1 MRSNRALLD
10 SRCSLLSD
18 AQQAGDKEP
27 AQVTSVRDT
36 QPAPV
41 DAGTVRDVGIAIIG
55 SGFAGLGMAIALKRR
70 GETGFVVL
78 ERAGDVGGTWR
89 DNTYPGAACDVQSNL
104 YSFSFAP
111 NPDWGRSYSEQ
122 PEIQAYLQ
130 RTADRFDVR
139 RHCVFG
145 ADVTAARWD
154 DVAQRWL
161 VSTTA
166 GEFRARVLVSAA
178 GALADPTYPDIPG
191 LGSFA
196 GTVMHSAR
204 WDADHDLTGER
215 VAVIGTGASAVQVVP
230 AIQPVVGSIA
240 VYQRTPAWVVP
251 RTDHPVKPV
260 MRRLY
265 RFVPGLQK
273 GIRGALYLL
282 REFLVLGMAKKQ
294 RFLRPVAKLART
306 HLHRQVRDPKL
317 RAALTPDYTIGCKRI
332 LISND
337 YFPAVA
343 APNAEL
349 VTAAIAEIRPH
360 SIVTTDGVERPT
372 DTIVLATGFHVT
384 DLPIARKVRGR
395 DGRSLADVWSDGMVS
410 NRSSTV
416 AGFPNLFLLVGP
428 NVGVGH
434 TSMVYMIES
443 QVAYV
448 DDALKTMDA
457 EGLAVLETTAEA
469 QEAYRRLIAA
479 RSRGTVWLD
488 GGCSSWY
495 LDQHGHNTTLWPD
508 FTFRFRRLTRR
519 LDRENYVGIPASADR
534 PEVAA

>member
-1 MRSNRALLD
+1 
-10 SRCSLLSD
+10 LLSV

-27 AQVTSVRDT
+27 TQVTSVMET

-41 DAGTVRDVGIAIIG
+41 DASAVRDVGVAIIG

-70 GETGFVVL
+70 GESDFVVL

-130 RTADRFDVR
+130 ATADRFDVR

-145 ADVTAARWD
+145 ADVTSARWD
-154 DVAQRWL
+154 DAAQRWL
-161 VSTTA
+161 VSTAA
-166 GEFRARVLVSAA
+166 GDFRARVLVSAA

-191 LGSFA
+191 LDSFS

-215 VAVIGTGASAVQVVP
+215 VAVIGTGASAIQVVP
-230 AIQPVVGSIA
+230 AIQPIVGSIA

-273 GIRGALYLL
+273 GIRAALYLL
-282 REFLVLGMAKKQ
+282 REFLVIGMAKQ
-294 RFLRPVAKLART
+294 RRFLKPVGRLAKA

-337 YFPAVA
+337 YFPAIA

-349 VTAAIAEIRPH
+349 VTAGIAEIRPH
-360 SIVTTDGVERPT
+360 SIITKDGVERPT

-384 DLPIARKVRGR
+384 DLPIAGKICGRG
-395 DGRSLADVWSDGMVS
+395 GRSLADVWSDGMVS
-410 NRSSTV
+410 NRSATV

-448 DDALKTMDA
+448 DDALRTMDA
-457 EGLAVLETTAEA
+457 EGLAVLETTPQA
-469 QEAYRRLIAA
+469 QEAYRELIAA
-479 RSRGTVWLD
+479 KSKGTVWLA
-488 GGCSSWY
+488 GGCASWY
-495 LDQHGHNTTLWPD
+495 LDEHGHNTTLWPD
-508 FTFRFRRLTRR
+508 FTFRFRKLTKK
-519 LDRENYVGIPASADR
+519 LDRENYVGIPAGSDR
-534 PEVAA
+534 TEVAA

>member
-1 MRSNRALLD
+1 
-10 SRCSLLSD
+10 
-18 AQQAGDKEP
+18 
-27 AQVTSVRDT
+27 VTST
-36 QPAPV
+36 LETHSAPAGAATGAP
-41 DAGTVRDVGIAIIG
+41 RDVGTAIIG

-70 GETGFVVL
+70 GETDFVVL
-78 ERAGDVGGTWR
+78 ERADDVGGTWR

-130 RTADRFDVR
+130 ATADRFDVR

-145 ADVTAARWD
+145 ADVASARWD

-161 VSTTA
+161 VSTAA

-191 LGSFA
+191 LDSFA
-196 GTVMHSAR
+196 GTVMHTAR
-204 WDADHDLTGER
+204 WDPTHDLGGER
-215 VAVIGTGASAVQVVP
+215 VAVVGTGASAIQVVP
-230 AIQPVVGSIA
+230 AIQPIVESIA

-251 RTDHPVKPV
+251 RTDHPVEPL
-260 MRRLY
+260 MRLLY
-265 RFVPGLQK
+265 RVVPGLQK
-273 GIRGALYLL
+273 GIRAALYLL
-282 REFLVLGMAKKQ
+282 REFLVIGLAKRR
-294 RFLRPVAKLART
+294 RFLEPVARLART
-306 HLHRQVRDPKL
+306 HLHRQVRDPRL

-337 YFPAVA
+337 YFPAVS

-349 VTAAIAEIRPH
+349 VTAGIAEVRPH
-360 SIVTTDGVERPT
+360 SIVTRDGVERPT

-384 DLPIARKVRGR
+384 DLPIAKKICGRG
-395 DGRSLADVWSDGMVS
+395 GRSLAEVWSEGMLS

-416 AGFPNLFLLVGP
+416 AGFPNMFLLVGP

-448 DDALKTMDA
+448 DDALQTMDA
-457 EGLAVLETTAEA
+457 EGLAVLETTPQA
-469 QEAYRRLIAA
+469 QEAYRQLIAA
-479 RSRGTVWLD
+479 KSRGTVWLG
-488 GGCSSWY
+488 GGCASWY
-495 LDQHGHNTTLWPD
+495 LDEHGHNTTLWPD
-508 FTFRFRRLTRR
+508 FTFRFRRLTRK
-519 LDRENYVGIPASADR
+519 LDRENYVGIADGADR

>member
-1 MRSNRALLD
+1 
-10 SRCSLLSD
+10 
-18 AQQAGDKEP
+18 
-27 AQVTSVRDT
+27 VTSTLET
-36 QPAPV
+36 QPTPSTAP
-41 DAGTVRDVGIAIIG
+41 GGEVREVGIAVIG

-70 GETGFVVL
+70 GETDFVVL
-78 ERAGDVGGTWR
+78 ERADDVGGTWR

-104 YSFSFAP
+104 YSFSFAQ

-130 RTADRFDVR
+130 TTADRFDVR

-145 ADVTAARWD
+145 ADVASARWD
-154 DVAQRWL
+154 DGAQRWL
-161 VSTTA
+161 VSTSA
-166 GEFRARVLVSAA
+166 GDFRARVLVSAA

-191 LGSFA
+191 LDSFA

-204 WDADHDLTGER
+204 WDASHDLTGEK
-215 VAVIGTGASAVQVVP
+215 VGVIGTGASAIQVVP

-251 RTDHPVKPV
+251 RTDHPVKPL

-265 RFVPGLQK
+265 RLVPGLQRA
-273 GIRGALYLL
+273 IRAALYLF
-282 REFLVLGMAKKQ
+282 REFLVIGLAKQ
-294 RFLRPVAKLART
+294 RRFLKPVAKLAKA

-349 VTAAIAEIRPH
+349 VTAGIAEVRPH

-384 DLPIARKVRGR
+384 DLPIAEKICGKN
-395 DGRSLADVWSDGMVS
+395 GRSLADVWSDGMVS

-448 DDALKTMDA
+448 DDALQTMDA
-457 EGLAVLETTAEA
+457 EGLAVLETTPQA
-469 QEAYRRLIAA
+469 QEAYRQLIAEK
-479 RSRGTVWLD
+479 SRGTVWLG
-488 GGCSSWY
+488 GGCASWY
-495 LDQHGHNTTLWPD
+495 LDKHGHNTTLWPD
-508 FTFRFRRLTRR
+508 FTFRFRRLTRK
-519 LDRENYVGIPASADR
+519 LDRENYVGTPAAATER

>member
-1 MRSNRALLD
+1 MTSTLETQSA
-10 SRCSLLSD
+10 
-18 AQQAGDKEP
+18 AAAG
-27 AQVTSVRDT
+27 AVRE
-36 QPAPV
+36 
-41 DAGTVRDVGIAIIG
+41 VGIAIIG
-55 SGFAGLGMAIALKRR
+55 SGFAGLGMAIALRRR
-70 GETGFVVL
+70 GETDFVVL
-78 ERAGDVGGTWR
+78 ERADDVGGTWR

-104 YSFSFAP
+104 YSFSFAQ

-145 ADVTAARWD
+145 ADVSSARWD
-154 DVAQRWL
+154 DAAQRWL
-161 VSTTA
+161 VSTSA
-166 GEFRARVLVSAA
+166 GEFRSRVLVSAA

-191 LGSFA
+191 LDSFA

-204 WDADHDLTGER
+204 WDHMHDLAGQR
-215 VAVIGTGASAVQVVP
+215 VAVVGTGASAIQVVP

-251 RTDHPVKPV
+251 RTDHPVRPLL
-260 MRRLY
+260 RRLY
-265 RFVPGLQK
+265 RLVPGLQNA
-273 GIRGALYLL
+273 IRAVLYLF
-282 REFLVLGMAKKQ
+282 REFLVIGMAKNR
-294 RFLRPVAKLART
+294 RFLKPVGKLARA

-317 RAALTPDYTIGCKRI
+317 RKALTPDYTIGCKRI

-337 YFPAVA
+337 YFPAIA

-349 VTAAIAEIRPH
+349 VTAGIAEIRPT
-360 SIVTTDGVERPT
+360 SVVTTDGVERPT

-384 DLPIARKVRGR
+384 DLPIAEKICGR
-395 DGRSLADVWSDGMVS
+395 DGRSLAQVWADGMVS
-410 NRSSTV
+410 NRSAAV
-416 AGFPNLFLLVGP
+416 AGFPNMFLLVGP

-448 DDALKTMDA
+448 DDALQTMDA
-457 EGLAVLETTAEA
+457 EGLAVLETTPEA
-469 QEAYRRLIAA
+469 QETWRSLIAEK
-479 RSRGTVWLD
+479 SKGTVWLA
-488 GGCSSWY
+488 GGCASWY
-495 LDQHGHNTTLWPD
+495 LDKHGHNTTLWPD
-508 FTFRFRRLTRR
+508 FTFRFRKLTKK
-519 LDRENYVGIPASADR
+519 LDRENYVGVPAER

>member
-1 MRSNRALLD
+1 
-10 SRCSLLSD
+10 
-18 AQQAGDKEP
+18 
-27 AQVTSVRDT
+27 VTST
-36 QPAPV
+36 LEAQPAPAS
-41 DAGTVRDVGIAIIG
+41 AGARDVGIAIIG

-70 GETGFVVL
+70 GENDFVVL
-78 ERAGDVGGTWR
+78 ERADDVGGTWR

-130 RTADRFDVR
+130 ATADRFDVR

-145 ADVTAARWD
+145 ADMTSARLD
-154 DVAQRWL
+154 DATRRWL
-161 VSTTA
+161 VSTAA

-178 GALADPTYPDIPG
+178 GALADPTYPDLPG
-191 LGSFA
+191 LDSFA

-204 WDADHDLTGER
+204 WDAGHDLTDER
-215 VAVIGTGASAVQVVP
+215 VAVIGTGASAIQVVP
-230 AIQPVVGSIA
+230 AIQPVVDSVA
-240 VYQRTPAWVVP
+240 VYQRTAAWVVP
-251 RTDHPVKPV
+251 RTDHPVTPL

-273 GIRGALYLL
+273 GIRGALYLF
-282 REFLVLGMAKKQ
+282 REFLVIGLAKQ
-294 RFLRPVAKLART
+294 RRFLTPVGRLARA

-349 VTAAIAEIRPH
+349 VTAGIAEVRPH
-360 SIVTTDGVERPT
+360 SIVTRDGVERPT

-384 DLPIARKVRGR
+384 DLPIAGKIRGR
-395 DGRSLADVWSDGMVS
+395 DGRSLADVWADGMVT
-410 NRSSTV
+410 NRSATV
-416 AGFPNLFLLVGP
+416 AGFPNMFLLVGP

-448 DDALKTMDA
+448 DDALQTMAA
-457 EGLAVLETTAEA
+457 EGLAVLETTPQA
-469 QEAYRRLIAA
+469 QEAYRRLIAQK
-479 RSRGTVWLD
+479 STGTVWVG
-488 GGCSSWY
+488 GGCASWY
-495 LDQHGHNTTLWPD
+495 LDKHGHNTTLWPD
-508 FTFRFRRLTRR
+508 FTFRFRKLTRK
-519 LDRENYVGIPASADR
+519 LDRENYVGTPERAT
-534 PEVAA
+534 EVAA

>member
-1 MRSNRALLD
+1 M
-10 SRCSLLSD
+10 
-18 AQQAGDKEP
+18 
-27 AQVTSVRDT
+27 TSTLET
-36 QPAPV
+36 QPAPTSAAA
-41 DAGTVRDVGIAIIG
+41 AGGVREVGVAIIG

-70 GETGFVVL
+70 GETDFVLL
-78 ERAGDVGGTWR
+78 ERADDVGGTWR

-104 YSFSFAP
+104 YSFSFAQ

-122 PEIQAYLQ
+122 PEIQAYL
-130 RTADRFDVR
+130 RGVADRFDVR

-154 DVAQRWL
+154 DAAQRWL
-161 VSTTA
+161 VTTA
-166 GEFRARVLVSAA
+166 AGGFRARVLVSAA

-191 LGSFA
+191 LDSFA

-204 WDADHDLTGER
+204 WDDTHDLTGER
-215 VAVIGTGASAVQVVP
+215 VAVIGTGASAIQVVP

-251 RTDHPVKPV
+251 RTDHPVKPW
-260 MRRLY
+260 MQKLY
-265 RFVPGLQK
+265 RFVPGFQNA
-273 GIRGALYLL
+273 IRAALYLF
-282 REFLVLGMAKKQ
+282 REFLVIGLAKNR
-294 RFLRPVAKLART
+294 RFLTPVGKLARA
-306 HLHRQVRDPKL
+306 HLHRQVRDPRL
-317 RAALTPDYTIGCKRI
+317 RKALTPDYTIGCKRI

-349 VTAAIAEIRPH
+349 VTAGIQEVRPH
-360 SIVTTDGVERPT
+360 SVVAKDGVERPT

-384 DLPIARKVRGR
+384 DLPIAEKIRGR
-395 DGRSLADVWSDGMVS
+395 DGRSLAEVWENGMVS
-410 NRSSTV
+410 NRSATV
-416 AGFPNLFLLVGP
+416 AGFPNMFLLVGP

-448 DDALKTMDA
+448 DDALRTMDA
-457 EGLAVLETTAEA
+457 EGLAVLETIREA
-469 QEAYRRLIAA
+469 QDAWRSLIAEK
-479 RSRGTVWLD
+479 SKGTVWLA
-488 GGCSSWY
+488 GGCASWY
-495 LDQHGHNTTLWPD
+495 LDEHGHNTTLWPD
-508 FTFRFRRLTRR
+508 FTFRFRKLTRK
-519 LDRENYVGIPASADR
+519 LDRENYVGIPAGTES

>member
-1 MRSNRALLD
+1 
-10 SRCSLLSD
+10 
-18 AQQAGDKEP
+18 
-27 AQVTSVRDT
+27 VTST
-36 QPAPV
+36 LEAQPAP
-41 DAGTVRDVGIAIIG
+41 ATPHTAREVGIAIIG

-70 GETGFVVL
+70 GEHDFVVL
-78 ERAGDVGGTWR
+78 ERADDVGGTWR

-130 RTADRFDVR
+130 ATADRFDVR

-145 ADVTAARWD
+145 ADVTSARWD
-154 DVAQRWL
+154 DAARRWL
-161 VSTTA
+161 VSTAA

-178 GALADPTYPDIPG
+178 GALADPTYPDLPG
-191 LGSFA
+191 LDSFA

-204 WDADHDLTGER
+204 WDAGHDLTDER
-215 VAVIGTGASAVQVVP
+215 VAVIGTGASAIQVVP
-230 AIQPVVGSIA
+230 AIQPVVDSVA

-251 RTDHPVKPV
+251 RTDHPVKPL

-273 GIRGALYLL
+273 GIRGALYLF
-282 REFLVLGMAKKQ
+282 REFLVIGLAKQ
-294 RFLRPVAKLART
+294 RRFLTPVGRLARA
-306 HLHRQVRDPKL
+306 HLHHQVRDPKL

-349 VTAAIAEIRPH
+349 VTAGIAEVRPH
-360 SIVTTDGVERPT
+360 SIVTRDGVERPT

-384 DLPIARKVRGR
+384 DLPIAGRIRGR
-395 DGRSLADVWSDGMVS
+395 DGRSLADVWAEGMVT
-410 NRSSTV
+410 NRSATV
-416 AGFPNLFLLVGP
+416 AGFPNMFLLVGP

-448 DDALKTMDA
+448 DDALQTMAA
-457 EGLAVLETTAEA
+457 EGLAVLETTPQA
-469 QEAYRRLIAA
+469 QEAYRRLIAQK
-479 RSRGTVWLD
+479 STGTVWTG
-488 GGCSSWY
+488 GGCASWY
-495 LDQHGHNTTLWPD
+495 LDKHGHNTTLWPD
-508 FTFRFRRLTRR
+508 FTFRFRKLTRK
-519 LDRENYVGIPASADR
+519 LDRENYVGT
-534 PEVAA
+534 PERATGVAA

>member
-1 MRSNRALLD
+1 M
-10 SRCSLLSD
+10 
-18 AQQAGDKEP
+18 
-27 AQVTSVRDT
+27 TSTLET
-36 QPAPV
+36 QPATAPSP
-41 DAGTVRDVGIAIIG
+41 TRSVRDVGVAIIG
-55 SGFAGLGMAIALKRR
+55 SGFAGLAMAIALKNR
-70 GETGFVVL
+70 GERDFVVL
-78 ERAGDVGGTWR
+78 ERADEVGGTWR

-111 NPDWGRSYSEQ
+111 NPDWPRSYSEQ
-122 PEIQAYLQ
+122 PEIQAYLES
-130 RTADRFDVR
+130 TTDRFGVR
-139 RHCVFG
+139 EHCVFG
-145 ADVTAARWD
+145 ADVTSARWD
-154 DVAQRWL
+154 DAARRWH
-161 VSTTA
+161 VRTTA

-191 LGSFA
+191 LDTFA

-204 WDADHDLTGER
+204 WDHSHDLAGER
-215 VAVIGTGASAVQVVP
+215 VAVVGTGASAIQVVP
-230 AIQPVVGSIA
+230 AIQPVVDSVA

-251 RTDHPVKPV
+251 RTDHPVTPL

-273 GIRGALYLL
+273 AVRAGLYLL
-282 REFLVLGMAKKQ
+282 REFLVIGLAKRR
-294 RFLRPVAKLART
+294 RFLKPVGRLARA

-317 RAALTPDYTIGCKRI
+317 RTALTPDYTIGCKRI

-349 VTAAIAEIRPH
+349 VTAGIAEVRPR

-384 DLPIARKVRGR
+384 DLPIAEKICGR
-395 DGRSLADVWSDGMVS
+395 DGRSLAEVWADGMVT
-410 NRSSTV
+410 NRSAAV
-416 AGFPNLFLLVGP
+416 AGFPNMFLLVGP

-448 DDALKTMDA
+448 DSALRAMAD
-457 EGLAVLETTAEA
+457 EGLEVLETTPQA
-469 QEAYRRLIAA
+469 QEAYRDLIAEK
-479 RSRGTVWLD
+479 SKDTVWLA
-488 GGCSSWY
+488 GGCASWY
-495 LDQHGHNTTLWPD
+495 LDKHGHNTTLWPD
-508 FTFRFRRLTRR
+508 FTFRFRKLTKT
-519 LDRENYVGIPASADR
+519 LDRENYVGAPAVAPAR
-534 PEVAA
+534 TAEVAA

>member
-1 MRSNRALLD
+1 
-10 SRCSLLSD
+10 
-18 AQQAGDKEP
+18 
-27 AQVTSVRDT
+27 
-36 QPAPV
+36 
-41 DAGTVRDVGIAIIG
+41 
-55 SGFAGLGMAIALKRR
+55 MAIALKRR
-70 GETGFVVL
+70 AEEDFVGL

-104 YSFSFAP
+104 YSFSFAL

-130 RTADRFDVR
+130 GVADRFDVR

-145 ADVTAARWD
+145 ADVTSARWD
-154 DVAQRWL
+154 DAAHRWL
-161 VSTTA
+161 VSTAA
-166 GEFRARVLVSAA
+166 GDVRARVLVSAA

-191 LGSFA
+191 LDSFA

-215 VAVIGTGASAVQVVP
+215 VAVIGTGASAIQVVP
-230 AIQPVVGSIA
+230 AVQPVVGSIA

-251 RTDHPVKPV
+251 RTDHPVKPW

-273 GIRGALYLL
+273 GIRAALYLF
-282 REFLVLGMAKKQ
+282 REFLVIGMAKQ
-294 RFLRPVAKLART
+294 RRFLGPVGRLAKA

-337 YFPAVA
+337 YFPAIA
-343 APNAEL
+343 APNTEL
-349 VTAAIAEIRPH
+349 VTAGIAEIRSH
-360 SIVTTDGVERPT
+360 SIVTRDGVERPT

-384 DLPIARKVRGR
+384 DLPIAQKIRGR
-395 DGRSLADVWSDGMVS
+395 DGRTLADVWSDGMVS
-410 NRSSTV
+410 NRSATV

-457 EGLAVLETTAEA
+457 EGLAVLETTPQA
-469 QEAYRRLIAA
+469 QDDYRQLIAA
-479 RSRGTVWLD
+479 KSRGTVWLG
-488 GGCSSWY
+488 GGCHSWY
-495 LDQHGHNTTLWPD
+495 LDRHGHNTTLWPD
-508 FTFRFRRLTRR
+508 FTFRFRKLTRR
-519 LDRENYVGIPASADR
+519 LDRENYVGIAAGTEW
-534 PEVAA
+534 PEAAA

>member
-1 MRSNRALLD
+1 
-10 SRCSLLSD
+10 
-18 AQQAGDKEP
+18 
-27 AQVTSVRDT
+27 VTST
-36 QPAPV
+36 LENQPAPS
-41 DAGTVRDVGIAIIG
+41 AGPGGAVRDVGIAIIG
-55 SGFAGLGMAIALKRR
+55 SGFAGLGMAITLKRR
-70 GETGFVVL
+70 GEHDFVLL

-104 YSFSFAP
+104 YSFSFAQ

-145 ADVTAARWD
+145 AEVSSARWD
-154 DVAQRWL
+154 ENSRRWL
-161 VSTTA
+161 VSTAA
-166 GEFRARVLVSAA
+166 GDFRARVLVSAA
-178 GALADPTYPDIPG
+178 GALADPTYPDIAG
-191 LGSFA
+191 LDSFA

-204 WDADHDLTGER
+204 WDASHDLSGEK
-215 VAVIGTGASAVQVVP
+215 VAVIGTGASAIQVVP
-230 AIQPVVGSIA
+230 AIQPVVGTVA

-251 RTDHPVKPV
+251 RTDHPVKPL
-260 MRRLY
+260 MQRLY
-265 RFVPGLQK
+265 RFVPGFQNLV
-273 GIRGALYLL
+273 RAALYLF
-282 REFLVLGMAKKQ
+282 REFLVIGLAKNR
-294 RFLRPVAKLART
+294 RFLKPVGKLARA

-317 RAALTPDYTIGCKRI
+317 RKALTPDYTIGCKRI

-349 VTAAIAEIRPH
+349 VTAGIAEVRPH

-384 DLPIARKVRGR
+384 DLPIAERICGR

-410 NRSSTV
+410 NRSATV
-416 AGFPNLFLLVGP
+416 AGFPNMFLLVGP

-448 DDALKTMDA
+448 DDALQTMDA
-457 EGLAVLETTAEA
+457 EGLAVLETTREA
-469 QEAYRRLIAA
+469 QEAYRQLIAEK
-479 RSRGTVWLD
+479 SKGTVWLG
-488 GGCSSWY
+488 GGCASWY
-495 LDQHGHNTTLWPD
+495 LDEHGHNTTLWPD
-508 FTFRFRRLTRR
+508 FTFRFRRLTRK
-519 LDRENYVGIPASADR
+519 LDRENYVGTPAVPAQR

>member
-1 MRSNRALLD
+1 
-10 SRCSLLSD
+10 
-18 AQQAGDKEP
+18 
-27 AQVTSVRDT
+27 VTSTLET
-36 QPAPV
+36 QPATAPTG
-41 DAGTVRDVGIAIIG
+41 AGAVREVRVAIIG

-70 GETGFVVL
+70 GETDFVVL
-78 ERAGDVGGTWR
+78 ERADDVGGTWR

-130 RTADRFDVR
+130 ATADRFDVR

-145 ADVTAARWD
+145 ADVTTARWD
-154 DVAQRWL
+154 DDARRWL
-161 VSTTA
+161 VRTPA

-191 LGSFA
+191 LDTFA

-204 WDADHDLTGER
+204 WDADHDLAGER
-215 VAVIGTGASAVQVVP
+215 VAVIGTGASAIQVVP
-230 AIQPVVGSIA
+230 AIQPVVDSIA

-251 RTDHPVKPV
+251 RTDHPVKPLV
-260 MRRLY
+260 RALY
-265 RFVPGLQK
+265 RLAPGLQK
-273 GIRGALYLL
+273 AIRGALYLF
-282 REFLVLGMAKKQ
+282 REFLVIGMAKQ
-294 RFLRPVAKLART
+294 RRFLRPVAKLAKA

-349 VTAAIAEIRPH
+349 VTAGIAEIRPH
-360 SIVTTDGVERPT
+360 SVVAKDGVERPT

-384 DLPIARKVRGR
+384 DLPIAAKICGRG
-395 DGRSLADVWSDGMVS
+395 GRSLADVWADGMVS
-410 NRSSTV
+410 NRSATV

-448 DDALKTMDA
+448 DDALRTMDA
-457 EGLAVLETTAEA
+457 EGLEVLETTTEA
-469 QEAYRRLIAA
+469 QEAYRRLIAEK
-479 RSRGTVWLD
+479 SKGTVWLG
-488 GGCSSWY
+488 GGCASWY
-495 LDQHGHNTTLWPD
+495 LDKHGHNTTLWPD
-508 FTFRFRRLTRR
+508 FTFRFRKLTKK
-519 LDRENYVGIPASADR
+519 LDRENYVGIPAGTDR

>member
-1 MRSNRALLD
+1 
-10 SRCSLLSD
+10 
-18 AQQAGDKEP
+18 
-27 AQVTSVRDT
+27 VTST
-36 QPAPV
+36 LETHPAPAPV
-41 DAGTVRDVGIAIIG
+41 VAAAVREVRVAIIG
-55 SGFAGLGMAIALKRR
+55 SGFAGLGMAIALTRR
-70 GETGFVVL
+70 GESDFVVL
-78 ERAGDVGGTWR
+78 ERADDVGGTWR
-89 DNTYPGAACDVQSNL
+89 DNTYPGAACDVQSHL

-111 NPDWGRSYSEQ
+111 NPDWERSYSAQ

-130 RTADRFDVR
+130 RTADRFGVR

-145 ADVTAARWD
+145 ADVTSARWD
-154 DVAQRWL
+154 DRARRWQIR
-161 VSTTA
+161 TTA
-166 GEFRARVLVSAA
+166 GDFRAQMLISAA

-191 LGSFA
+191 LDTFA

-204 WDADHDLTGER
+204 WDASHDLTGER
-215 VAVIGTGASAVQVVP
+215 VAVIGTGASAIQVVP
-230 AIQPVVGSIA
+230 AIQPIVESIA
-240 VYQRTPAWVVP
+240 VFQRTPAWVVP
-251 RTDHPVKPV
+251 RTDHPVKPW

-273 GIRGALYLL
+273 GIRAALYLL
-282 REFLVLGMAKKQ
+282 REFLVIGMAKQ
-294 RFLRPVAKLART
+294 RRLLEPVGKLARA
-306 HLHRQVRDPKL
+306 HLRRQVRDPKL

-349 VTAAIAEIRPH
+349 VTAGIAEVRPG
-360 SIVTTDGVERPT
+360 SIVTEDGVERPT

-384 DLPIARKVRGR
+384 DLPIAEKICGR
-395 DGRSLADVWSDGMVS
+395 DGRSLADVWSEGMVS

-448 DDALKTMDA
+448 DDALQIMDA
-457 EGLAVLETTAEA
+457 EGLEVLETTPEA
-469 QEAYRRLIAA
+469 QDAYRELIA
-479 RSRGTVWLD
+479 SKSKGTVWLA
-488 GGCSSWY
+488 GGCASWY
-495 LDQHGHNTTLWPD
+495 LDKHGHNTTLWPD
-508 FTFRFRRLTRR
+508 FTFRFRKLTKQ
-519 LDRENYVGIPASADR
+519 LDRENYVGTPAAGRTDA

>member
-1 MRSNRALLD
+1 
-10 SRCSLLSD
+10 
-18 AQQAGDKEP
+18 
-27 AQVTSVRDT
+27 VTSTLET
-36 QPAPV
+36 QPAP
-41 DAGTVRDVGIAIIG
+41 APTATRSARQVRVAIIG
-55 SGFAGLGMAIALKRR
+55 SGFAGLGMAIALRRR
-70 GETGFVVL
+70 GVTDFVVL
-78 ERAGDVGGTWR
+78 ERADDVGGTWR

-130 RTADRFDVR
+130 RTADRFGVR
-139 RHCVFG
+139 EHCVFG
-145 ADVTAARWD
+145 ADVTSARWHD
-154 DVAQRWL
+154 TARRWE
-161 VSTTA
+161 VRTTA
-166 GEFRARVLVSAA
+166 GTVIAQVLISAA

-191 LGSFA
+191 LDSFD

-204 WDADHDLTGER
+204 WDAAHDLTGER
-215 VAVIGTGASAVQVVP
+215 VAVIGTGASAIQVVP
-230 AIQPVVGSIA
+230 AIQPIVESVA

-251 RTDHPVKPV
+251 RTDHPVKPW

-273 GIRGALYLL
+273 GIRGALYLF
-282 REFLVLGMAKKQ
+282 REALVLGMAKRRRLLK
-294 RFLRPVAKLART
+294 PVQKLAQA

-349 VTAAIAEIRPH
+349 VTAGIAEIRPH
-360 SIVTTDGVERPT
+360 SVVTKDGVERPT

-384 DLPIARKVRGR
+384 DLPIAEKICGR
-395 DGRSLADVWSDGMVS
+395 DGRSLAEVWSEGMVT
-410 NRSSTV
+410 NRSAAV

-448 DDALKTMDA
+448 DDALQTMEA
-457 EGLAVLETTAEA
+457 EGLEVLETTPEA
-469 QEAYRRLIAA
+469 QDAYRQLIAEK
-479 RSRGTVWLD
+479 SKGTVWLA
-488 GGCSSWY
+488 GGCASWY
-495 LDQHGHNTTLWPD
+495 LDRHGHNTTLWPD
-508 FTFRFRRLTRR
+508 FTFRFRRLTKK
-519 LDRENYVGIPASADR
+519 LDRENYVGVPAGTKA